1 MENKSVLRRS
11 PWQNVKHGLLIF
23 FRWFLIIF
31 FAVYTLFPLLWLVIS
46 SFKTNYELLTDPFSL
61 PAVWQIGNYI
71 NALTVAGLGR
81 MLINSVLVG
90 LGATALNV
98 IIASMSAY
106 CISRFRFKGREKFYG
121 LFTAGILIPLNAL
134 MVPYFVIINKL
145 GLYDTYG
152 GMILLYTAIGIPMS
166 TFLIRGLMDS
176 IPMEL
181 EEAAYIDGCGFF
193 ARFWHIILPLSRTGI
208 VTAATFEFLT
218 CWNEF
223 VFANLIVSSEKLR
236 TIQVGIRYFT
246 NQFSTDYVSM
256 YAAIVI
262 SIIPSILGYVLFQE
276 QIISGMTSGAVI
288 INAKPLEPRKRPK
301 RTITTAA
308 MVPRI
313 AAAVAAQAAAA
324 AFWNMGENCT
334 ANSRI
339 IVPRKRK
346 DAFTEALLAEL
357 ENWRIGDPLDPENN
371 LGSIVSEGQFRT
383 IMGYIE
389 KGKAEGGH
397 VLTGGA
403 PLAIGSGLFI
413 PPTIFDGV
421 TPDMTIVREEI
432 FGPVTAILPADSD
445 EEAVGLANAT
455 AYGLQATLFTE
466 DVTKAHKYARAL
478 KAGTVSVNCFSEGD
492 NTTPFGGYKLSGF
505 GGKDKGRESHDQYT
519 ETKTI
524 FLNLDR

>member
-1 MENKSVLRRS
+1 
-11 PWQNVKHGLLIF
+11 
-23 FRWFLIIF
+23 
-31 FAVYTLFPLLWLVIS
+31 
-46 SFKTNYELLTDPFSL
+46 
-61 PAVWQIGNYI
+61 
-71 NALTVAGLGR
+71 
-81 MLINSVLVG
+81 
-90 LGATALNV
+90 
-98 IIASMSAY
+98 MSAY

-276 QIISGMTSGAVI
+276 QIISGMTSGAV
-288 INAKPLEPRKRPK
+288 
-301 RTITTAA
+301 
-308 MVPRI
+308 
-313 AAAVAAQAAAA
+313 
-324 AFWNMGENCT
+324 
-334 ANSRI
+334 
-339 IVPRKRK
+339 
-346 DAFTEALLAEL
+346 
-357 ENWRIGDPLDPENN
+357 
-371 LGSIVSEGQFRT
+371 
-383 IMGYIE
+383 
-389 KGKAEGGH
+389 KG
-397 VLTGGA
+397 
-403 PLAIGSGLFI
+403 
-413 PPTIFDGV
+413 
-421 TPDMTIVREEI
+421 
-432 FGPVTAILPADSD
+432 
-445 EEAVGLANAT
+445 
-455 AYGLQATLFTE
+455 
-466 DVTKAHKYARAL
+466 
-478 KAGTVSVNCFSEGD
+478 
-492 NTTPFGGYKLSGF
+492 
-505 GGKDKGRESHDQYT
+505 
-519 ETKTI
+519 
-524 FLNLDR
+524 